1 MVIYIGAGL
10 VAAWLIASLT
20 LIVFARTLI
29 YPFRPGISAAATV
42 GIPRATAITFVGED
56 GTDLTAWI
64 VPPSP
69 GRPVILYFM
78 GNGGSLPGDGPRL
91 SEFVHRGFGIAAM
104 NYRGAG
110 GAPGK
115 PTQEALTSDAVQF
128 YDTLDTLIGQ
138 PVAPEDRIIYGSSL
152 GAAVAV
158 QLASRRETA
167 ALILEAP
174 FNRMCEV
181 AEHRFPIFP
190 ACLLLPYEHWAS
202 ADLIGMITAPVL
214 ILHGDA
220 DQSIPLSQGQALFN
234 AANQPKGMIV
244 YPGGNHNDLR
254 LYGAGIDAINFI
266 ENLAQN

>member
-1 MVIYIGAGL
+1 MILYLGAGL
-10 VAAWLIASLT
+10 VAAWLIACVA

-29 YPFRPGISAAATV
+29 YPFRSGISASVPV
-42 GIPRATAITFVGED
+42 GIPGAIAITFAAADNTE
-56 GTDLTAWI
+56 LTAWI

-69 GRPVILYFM
+69 GRPVILHFM
-78 GNGGSLPGDGPRL
+78 GNGGSLAGDGPRL

-115 PTQEALTSDAVQF
+115 PSQQALTSDAVQF

-138 PVAPEDRIIYGSSL
+138 PVTPEDRIIYGSSL

-158 QLASRRETA
+158 QLAARRKAA

-181 AEHRFPIFP
+181 AAHRFPIFP

-202 ADLIGMITAPVL
+202 ADLIGQITAPVL

-234 AANQPKGMIV
+234 AANQPKRLIV

-254 LYGAGIDAINFI
+254 LYGAGIDAIAFI
-266 ENLAQN
+266 DGLAGN